1 MYYLVTE
8 LATGGD
14 LCTHIKEQPAGKLD
28 ENMARLYTRQLVAA
42 LKHMHSKGVVHRWV
56 TRILTAL
63 YAQIF
68 ELYSRYNKLRKV
80 QLNSLQLITE
90 EESTCEKIQICVL

>member
-28 ENMARLYTRQLVAA
+28 ENTARLYARQLVAA
-42 LKHMHSKGVVHRWV
+42 LKHMHSRGVVHR
-56 TRILTAL
+56 
-63 YAQIF
+63 
-68 ELYSRYNKLRKV
+68 
-80 QLNSLQLITE
+80 
-90 EESTCEKIQICVL
+90 

>member
-28 ENMARLYTRQLVAA
+28 ENTARLYARQLVAA
-42 LKHMHSKGVVHRWV
+42 LKHMHSRGVVHRWV
-56 TRILTAL
+56 IRVLAARIFQDASFPKSSARENKPNLSAFL
-63 YAQIF
+63 SQIK
-68 ELYSRYNKLRKV
+68 R
-80 QLNSLQLITE
+80 LIY
-90 EESTCEKIQICVL
+90 INV